1 MKKIIAISLAG
12 VLVGSIFAL
21 YMFSSVEKEVSLAM
35 TNDFT
40 VTAFQIGVFNVY
52 ENALKL
58 KEEHSSSFIYNDD
71 SKYRV
76 FIAIYQDQEIINN
89 MQEYYQNNNVNVY
102 LKEINTNDNFIEKLN
117 KYESLLKES
126 NDLET
131 YVMANK
137 NILKA
142 FSDTLWVI

>member
-142 FSDTLWVI
+142 FSDTL